1 MSKSASAHNSN
12 ANRIASKT
20 AEEFR
25 FKSSASRPMREMT
38 MLQRSLLL
46 AEVSL
51 ISYLSVKECNI
62 AAGKLG

>member
-46 AEVSL
+46 AEV
-51 ISYLSVKECNI
+51 
-62 AAGKLG
+62 